1 MGTELE
7 HFVKI
12 YKLGGTIWYVN
23 HDLADER
30 IESTPELE
38 QWLLDCQKEIQAL
51 VQDTSLFGVSE
62 PLNENLTATKAY
74 WEWYHRMKKIARDK
88 ELI

>member
-1 MGTELE
+1 
-7 HFVKI
+7 
-12 YKLGGTIWYVN
+12 
-23 HDLADER
+23 
-30 IESTPELE
+30 LE

-62 PLNENLTATKAY
+62 PLNENLTATKEY
-74 WEWYHRMKKIARDK
+74 WEWYHDMKKIAKDK